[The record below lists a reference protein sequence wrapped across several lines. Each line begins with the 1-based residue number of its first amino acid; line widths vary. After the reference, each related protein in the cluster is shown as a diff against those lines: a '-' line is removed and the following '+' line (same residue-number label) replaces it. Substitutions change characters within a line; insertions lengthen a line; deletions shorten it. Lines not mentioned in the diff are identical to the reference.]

1 MYKSAWKF
9 AFFLICEYTWEERI
23 LYSYWKTMPT
33 TDASNPVTPSV
44 ATGAGQASTSQQS
57 SQTADFDFD
66 LDFSDTTPA
75 PVSQTSDVE
84 VPVAESVNAQV
95 SEEVQ
100 APEVASDLDF
110 SLDLPDS
117 YTSSSAENTETTQS
131 VSGDVPV
138 EVSMPEAQEVAP
150 QPDFGSLLNEEREKT
165 SSDLES
171 PKTSEDV
178 HQVVAQ
184 EAEDQTFESEASNVP
199 VAQEDASEMEVDAVP
214 ESEQHQ
220 IFSPDQKE
228 DSEGEKEAF
237 EGEMLTS
244 SMSDEMIPESAES
257 DSRMV
262 SEPIAEAGEESSE
275 TLNDGEH
282 EVEFDAEETEGDS
295 LPDYEDEMIDDENL
309 DDDASD
315 ETPDLSSEYESFDE
329 TPSFEQNDADTLDAE
344 SSVDTISDDSLNVE
358 GDASGDAPQQFE
370 TQQPEMQNTETS
382 QLSST
387 FSEEVPVP
395 QSGMFMSQPTEIPV
409 ASQESAAQT
418 EESQGVS
425 SVAQGVDLDSMVA
438 AAPVAQAEVSS
449 EFPQTVSENA
459 QSAPTQQESAPQM
472 LSLDE
477 MLSQP
482 AAQVPQQV
490 APVMD
495 LTSLTVGAQNSS
507 NPLTNPTA
515 YPTVQAAGNDG
526 LMKKVLAGVGGVVL
540 VALAGVMVYIKYPL
554 MFGSGGDTPQQP
566 TTQSGALQPQLA
578 LNTSGDQT
586 DHFAAGQEGENTD
599 QNSLVSWGV
608 VSNQATDK
616 TGTEVEVTTPVQEEE
631 VEDVVL
637 GGDEEASPASGENSV
652 SGLNT
657 VSEQQKKTENTTLS
671 GDSAPDALNSVEDL
685 VGPVNS
691 NDVLGQ
697 EIELYRQKAQ
707 QIADTGR
714 AQNVRMMVKWGTAV
728 AKQVEKI
735 QQELANGGNMTI
747 SEWNQKKAELDIS
760 LAKATNE

>member
-1 MYKSAWKF
+1 
-9 AFFLICEYTWEERI
+9 
-23 LYSYWKTMPT
+23 MPT

-66 LDFSDTTPA
+66 LDFSDTTSA
-75 PVSQTSDVE
+75 PVSQTSDVDVE

-117 YTSSSAENTETTQS
+117 YTSSSAEDTEATQS
-131 VSGDVPV
+131 IPGDVSV

-150 QPDFGSLLNEEREKT
+150 QPDFGSLLNEESEKT

-171 PKTSEDV
+171 PEISEDV
-178 HQVVAQ
+178 HQVMAQ
-184 EAEDQTFESEASNVP
+184 EAEDQTFESGTSNVP
-199 VAQEDASEMEVDAVP
+199 VAQEGASEMEVDAVP

-244 SMSDEMIPESAES
+244 SMSDEIPPESAES

-387 FSEEVPVP
+387 FSEEVPVS
-395 QSGMFMSQPTEIPV
+395 QSGMFMSQPMETPV
-409 ASQESAAQT
+409 ASQESVAQT
-418 EESQGVS
+418 EESQS
-425 SVAQGVDLDSMVA
+425 IPSVAQGVDLDSMVA
-438 AAPVAQAEVSS
+438 SAPVAQAEVSS

-459 QSAPTQQESAPQM
+459 QSAPTQQESTPQM

-477 MLSQP
+477 MLAQP
-482 AAQVPQQV
+482 AAQVPQQA

-495 LTSLTVGAQNSS
+495 LTSLTVGAQNTT

-554 MFGSGGDTPQQP
+554 MFGSGGDAPQQP
-566 TTQSGALQPQLA
+566 TTQSGTLQPQLA
-578 LNTSGDQT
+578 LNTSGDQA

-599 QNSLVSWGV
+599 QNSLVS
-608 VSNQATDK
+608 
-616 TGTEVEVTTPVQEEE
+616 
-631 VEDVVL
+631 
-637 GGDEEASPASGENSV
+637 
-652 SGLNT
+652 
-657 VSEQQKKTENTTLS
+657 
-671 GDSAPDALNSVEDL
+671 
-685 VGPVNS
+685 
-691 NDVLGQ
+691 
-697 EIELYRQKAQ
+697 
-707 QIADTGR
+707 
-714 AQNVRMMVKWGTAV
+714 
-728 AKQVEKI
+728 
-735 QQELANGGNMTI
+735 
-747 SEWNQKKAELDIS
+747 
-760 LAKATNE
+760 

>member
-1 MYKSAWKF
+1 
-9 AFFLICEYTWEERI
+9 
-23 LYSYWKTMPT
+23 MPT

-75 PVSQTSDVE
+75 PVSQTSDVDVE

-117 YTSSSAENTETTQS
+117 YTSSSAENTEATQS
-131 VSGDVPV
+131 IPGDVSV

-150 QPDFGSLLNEEREKT
+150 QPDFGSLLNEESEKT

-171 PKTSEDV
+171 PETSEDV

-184 EAEDQTFESEASNVP
+184 EAEDQTFESETESETSNIP
-199 VAQEDASEMEVDAVP
+199 VAQEDASKMEVDAVP

-220 IFSPDQKE
+220 IFSPDQKA

-237 EGEMLTS
+237 EGEMLTP
-244 SMSDEMIPESAES
+244 SMSDEMPTESAES
-257 DSRMV
+257 DSGMV
-262 SEPIAEAGEESSE
+262 SEPIAEAEEESSE

-282 EVEFDAEETEGDS
+282 DVEFDAEETEGDS
-295 LPDYEDEMIDDENL
+295 LPDYEDEMIDDENLDDENL

-344 SSVDTISDDSLNVE
+344 SSVDTISDDSLNVG
-358 GDASGDAPQQFE
+358 GDVSGDAPQQFE

-387 FSEEVPVP
+387 FSEEIPVS

-418 EESQGVS
+418 EESQSVS

-438 AAPVAQAEVSS
+438 SAPVAQAEVSS
-449 EFPQTVSENA
+449 EFPQTAPENA

-477 MLSQP
+477 MLAQP
-482 AAQVPQQV
+482 AAQVPQQA

-495 LTSLTVGAQNSS
+495 LTSLTVGAQNTT

-515 YPTVQAAGNDG
+515 YPTVQTAGNDG
-526 LMKKVLAGVGGVVL
+526 LMKKVLAGVGGIVL

-554 MFGSGGDTPQQP
+554 MFGSGEDTPQQP
-566 TTQSGALQPQLA
+566 TTQSGTLQPQLA
-578 LNTSGDQT
+578 LNTSGDQA

-599 QNSLVSWGV
+599 QNSLVS
-608 VSNQATDK
+608 
-616 TGTEVEVTTPVQEEE
+616 
-631 VEDVVL
+631 
-637 GGDEEASPASGENSV
+637 
-652 SGLNT
+652 
-657 VSEQQKKTENTTLS
+657 
-671 GDSAPDALNSVEDL
+671 
-685 VGPVNS
+685 
-691 NDVLGQ
+691 
-697 EIELYRQKAQ
+697 
-707 QIADTGR
+707 
-714 AQNVRMMVKWGTAV
+714 
-728 AKQVEKI
+728 
-735 QQELANGGNMTI
+735 
-747 SEWNQKKAELDIS
+747 
-760 LAKATNE
+760 

>member
-1 MYKSAWKF
+1 
-9 AFFLICEYTWEERI
+9 
-23 LYSYWKTMPT
+23 MPT

-44 ATGAGQASTSQQS
+44 ATGAGQAFTSQQS

-75 PVSQTSDVE
+75 PVSQPSDVDVE
-84 VPVAESVNAQV
+84 IPVAESVNAQV

-117 YTSSSAENTETTQS
+117 YTSSSAEDTEATQS
-131 VSGDVPV
+131 VSADAPV
-138 EVSMPEAQEVAP
+138 EVSMPEAQEVSP
-150 QPDFGSLLNEEREKT
+150 QPDFGSLLNEESPEVP
-165 SSDLES
+165 SDLES
-171 PKTSEDV
+171 PEISEDV
-178 HQVVAQ
+178 HQVVGQ
-184 EAEDQTFESEASNVP
+184 EAEDQTFESETSNVP
-199 VAQEDASEMEVDAVP
+199 VAQEGASEMEVDAVP

-237 EGEMLTS
+237 DGEMLTS
-244 SMSDEMIPESAES
+244 SMSDEMPPESAES
-257 DSRMV
+257 DSGMV

-344 SSVDTISDDSLNVE
+344 SSVDTISDDSLNVK
-358 GDASGDAPQQFE
+358 GDVSGDAPQQFE

-387 FSEEVPVP
+387 FSEEVPVS
-395 QSGMFMSQPTEIPV
+395 QSGMFMSQPMETPV

-418 EESQGVS
+418 EESQSIS

-438 AAPVAQAEVSS
+438 STPVAQAEVSS
-449 EFPQTVSENA
+449 EFPQTAPENA

-477 MLSQP
+477 MLAQP

-495 LTSLTVGAQNSS
+495 LTSLTVGAQNTT

-526 LMKKVLAGVGGVVL
+526 LMKKILAGVGGVVL

-554 MFGSGGDTPQQP
+554 MFWSGGDTPQQP
-566 TTQSGALQPQLA
+566 TTQSGTLQPQLA
-578 LNTSGDQT
+578 LNTSGDQA

-599 QNSLVSWGV
+599 QNSLVSWDV
-608 VSNQATDK
+608 VPNQTTDNS
-616 TGTEVEVTTPVQEEE
+616 GTEVEVNTPVQEEE

-657 VSEQQKKTENTTLS
+657 VSQQQQKTENTTLS

-747 SEWNQKKAELDIS
+747 SEWSQKKAELDIS

>member
-1 MYKSAWKF
+1 
-9 AFFLICEYTWEERI
+9 
-23 LYSYWKTMPT
+23 MPT

-75 PVSQTSDVE
+75 PVSQFSDVE
-84 VPVAESVNAQV
+84 VPVVESVNAQV
-95 SEEVQ
+95 SKEVQ

-117 YTSSSAENTETTQS
+117 YTSSSAENTEATQS
-131 VSGDVPV
+131 IPGDAPV
-138 EVSMPEAQEVAP
+138 EVSMPEAQQIAP
-150 QPDFGSLLNEEREKT
+150 QPDFGSLLNEESEKT

-184 EAEDQTFESEASNVP
+184 EAEDQTFESETSNVP
-199 VAQEDASEMEVDAVP
+199 VAQEGASEMEVDAVP

-237 EGEMLTS
+237 DGEMLTS
-244 SMSDEMIPESAES
+244 SMSDEMPPESAES

-329 TPSFEQNDADTLDAE
+329 TPSFEQNDADTLDVE
-344 SSVDTISDDSLNVE
+344 SSVDTISDDSLNVK
-358 GDASGDAPQQFE
+358 GDVSGDAPQQFE

-387 FSEEVPVP
+387 FSEEVPVS
-395 QSGMFMSQPTEIPV
+395 QSGMFMSQPMETSV

-418 EESQGVS
+418 EESQS
-425 SVAQGVDLDSMVA
+425 IPSVAQGVDLDSMVA
-438 AAPVAQAEVSS
+438 SAPVAQAEVSS

-459 QSAPTQQESAPQM
+459 QSAPTQQAAPPQM

-477 MLSQP
+477 MLAQP
-482 AAQVPQQV
+482 ASQVSQQA

-495 LTSLTVGAQNSS
+495 LTSLTVGAQNTT

-515 YPTVQAAGNDG
+515 YPTVQTAGNDG
-526 LMKKVLAGVGGVVL
+526 MMKKILAGVGGVVL

-554 MFGSGGDTPQQP
+554 MFGSGGDAPQQP
-566 TTQSGALQPQLA
+566 TTQSGTLQPQLA
-578 LNTSGDQT
+578 LNTSGDQA

-599 QNSLVSWGV
+599 QNSLVS
-608 VSNQATDK
+608 
-616 TGTEVEVTTPVQEEE
+616 
-631 VEDVVL
+631 
-637 GGDEEASPASGENSV
+637 
-652 SGLNT
+652 
-657 VSEQQKKTENTTLS
+657 
-671 GDSAPDALNSVEDL
+671 
-685 VGPVNS
+685 
-691 NDVLGQ
+691 
-697 EIELYRQKAQ
+697 
-707 QIADTGR
+707 
-714 AQNVRMMVKWGTAV
+714 
-728 AKQVEKI
+728 
-735 QQELANGGNMTI
+735 
-747 SEWNQKKAELDIS
+747 
-760 LAKATNE
+760 

>member
-1 MYKSAWKF
+1 
-9 AFFLICEYTWEERI
+9 
-23 LYSYWKTMPT
+23 MPT

-75 PVSQTSDVE
+75 PASQTSDVDVE

-110 SLDLPDS
+110 SLNLPDS

-150 QPDFGSLLNEEREKT
+150 QPDFGSLLNEESKET

-171 PKTSEDV
+171 PGISEDV

-184 EAEDQTFESEASNVP
+184 EAEDQTFESETSNVP
-199 VAQEDASEMEVDAVP
+199 VAQEDASDMEVDAVP
-214 ESEQHQ
+214 EPEQHQ

-237 EGEMLTS
+237 DGEMLTS
-244 SMSDEMIPESAES
+244 SMSDEMPPESAES

-315 ETPDLSSEYESFDE
+315 EAPDLSSEYESFDE

-344 SSVDTISDDSLNVE
+344 SSVDTISDDSLNVK
-358 GDASGDAPQQFE
+358 GDVSGDAPQQFE

-387 FSEEVPVP
+387 FSEEVPVS
-395 QSGMFMSQPTEIPV
+395 QSGMFMSQPMETPV
-409 ASQESAAQT
+409 ASQESVAQT
-418 EESQGVS
+418 EESQS
-425 SVAQGVDLDSMVA
+425 IPSVAQGVDLDSMVA
-438 AAPVAQAEVSS
+438 SAPVAQAEVSS

-459 QSAPTQQESAPQM
+459 QSVPTQQESTPQM

-477 MLSQP
+477 MLAQP

-495 LTSLTVGAQNSS
+495 LTSLTVGAQDIT

-566 TTQSGALQPQLA
+566 TTQSGTLQPQLA
-578 LNTSGDQT
+578 LNTSGDQA

-599 QNSLVSWGV
+599 QNSLVS
-608 VSNQATDK
+608 
-616 TGTEVEVTTPVQEEE
+616 
-631 VEDVVL
+631 
-637 GGDEEASPASGENSV
+637 
-652 SGLNT
+652 
-657 VSEQQKKTENTTLS
+657 
-671 GDSAPDALNSVEDL
+671 
-685 VGPVNS
+685 
-691 NDVLGQ
+691 
-697 EIELYRQKAQ
+697 
-707 QIADTGR
+707 
-714 AQNVRMMVKWGTAV
+714 
-728 AKQVEKI
+728 
-735 QQELANGGNMTI
+735 
-747 SEWNQKKAELDIS
+747 
-760 LAKATNE
+760 

>member
-1 MYKSAWKF
+1 
-9 AFFLICEYTWEERI
+9 
-23 LYSYWKTMPT
+23 MPT

-66 LDFSDTTPA
+66 LDFSDTTPV
-75 PVSQTSDVE
+75 PVSQTSDVDVE

-117 YTSSSAENTETTQS
+117 YTSSSAENTEATQS

-138 EVSMPEAQEVAP
+138 EVSMPEAQQIAP
-150 QPDFGSLLNEEREKT
+150 QPDFGSLLNEESEKT
-165 SSDLES
+165 PSDLESLEVPSDLES
-171 PKTSEDV
+171 PEASEDV

-184 EAEDQTFESEASNVP
+184 EAEDQTFESEASNIP
-199 VAQEDASEMEVDAVP
+199 VAQEDVPEMEVDAVP

-244 SMSDEMIPESAES
+244 SMSDEMSPESAES
-257 DSRMV
+257 DSGMV

-282 EVEFDAEETEGDS
+282 DVEFDAEETESDS

-309 DDDASD
+309 DDDTSD

-329 TPSFEQNDADTLDAE
+329 TPSSEQDDTDTLDVEGA
-344 SSVDTISDDSLNVE
+344 VNTISDDSLNVE
-358 GDASGDAPQQFE
+358 GDVSGDTPQQFE

-387 FSEEVPVP
+387 FSEEVPVS
-395 QSGMFMSQPTEIPV
+395 QSGMFMSQPTEALV
-409 ASQESAAQT
+409 APQESAAQT
-418 EESQGVS
+418 EESQSVS

-459 QSAPTQQESAPQM
+459 QSASTQQESAPQM

-477 MLSQP
+477 MLAQP
-482 AAQVPQQV
+482 TVQVPQQA

-495 LTSLTVGAQNSS
+495 LTSLTLGAQNTT

-554 MFGSGGDTPQQP
+554 MFGSGGDAPQQP
-566 TTQSGALQPQLA
+566 TTQSGTLQPQLA
-578 LNTSGDQT
+578 LNTSGDQA

-599 QNSLVSWGV
+599 QNSLVS
-608 VSNQATDK
+608 
-616 TGTEVEVTTPVQEEE
+616 
-631 VEDVVL
+631 
-637 GGDEEASPASGENSV
+637 
-652 SGLNT
+652 
-657 VSEQQKKTENTTLS
+657 
-671 GDSAPDALNSVEDL
+671 
-685 VGPVNS
+685 
-691 NDVLGQ
+691 
-697 EIELYRQKAQ
+697 
-707 QIADTGR
+707 
-714 AQNVRMMVKWGTAV
+714 
-728 AKQVEKI
+728 
-735 QQELANGGNMTI
+735 
-747 SEWNQKKAELDIS
+747 
-760 LAKATNE
+760 

>member
-1 MYKSAWKF
+1 M
-9 AFFLICEYTWEERI
+9 ICEYTWEERI
-23 LYSYWKTMPT
+23 LYSYWKMMPT

-44 ATGAGQASTSQQS
+44 TTGAGQVPISQQNPQS
-57 SQTADFDFD
+57 MDFDFD
-66 LDFSDTTPA
+66 LDFSDTTQN
-75 PVSQTSDVE
+75 PVSEPASVDQDVQSAQ
-84 VPVAESVNAQV
+84 PVG
-95 SEEVQ
+95 VQ
-100 APEVASDLDF
+100 NSQETASPDAHSDLDF

-117 YTSSSAENTETTQS
+117 YTGDASENVSSVENVEDSQVVDQ
-131 VSGDVPV
+131 VSPV
-138 EVSMPEAQEVAP
+138 EESVVESQPVVSE
-150 QPDFGSLLNEEREKT
+150 PDFGSLLNEEQSLEPV
-165 SSDLES
+165 SSEPVEAPVESALENDLEPVEEATTFQS
-171 PKTSEDV
+171 EEQPVGVDEESLESQEAPNQLTSE
-178 HQVVAQ
+178 VVA
-184 EAEDQTFESEASNVP
+184 
-199 VAQEDASEMEVDAVP
+199 
-214 ESEQHQ
+214 
-220 IFSPDQKE
+220 
-228 DSEGEKEAF
+228 
-237 EGEMLTS
+237 
-244 SMSDEMIPESAES
+244 
-257 DSRMV
+257 
-262 SEPIAEAGEESSE
+262 EPIAEVDEEASEGLSDGESDLEFSPEDFEDDTLPMAEDDSFSEDDEETTPVFENEITPEASGSMFSSENAPVQEPAAEMQENSDFTLENQTESSAFSSPYEGEEAH
-275 TLNDGEH
+275 T
-282 EVEFDAEETEGDS
+282 EVQ
-295 LPDYEDEMIDDENL
+295 
-309 DDDASD
+309 
-315 ETPDLSSEYESFDE
+315 SF
-329 TPSFEQNDADTLDAE
+329 
-344 SSVDTISDDSLNVE
+344 
-358 GDASGDAPQQFE
+358 
-370 TQQPEMQNTETS
+370 QP
-382 QLSST
+382 
-387 FSEEVPVP
+387 SEEVQVESTIDPFEAMKVSLEP
-395 QSGMFMSQPTEIPV
+395 ENTVETQSSIQMSSEDTTPMMENALHEEMPTVNNESYDAQTPV
-409 ASQESAAQT
+409 APLVQNVDTSAQSFDTPIQMQAEQAQPSAFQQGVSLDTLAAQT
-418 EESQGVS
+418 
-425 SVAQGVDLDSMVA
+425 
-438 AAPVAQAEVSS
+438 PVQEVPQVQA
-449 EFPQTVSENA
+449 VSEGHV
-459 QSAPTQQESAPQM
+459 APQM

-477 MLSQP
+477 MLAQP

-495 LTSLTVGAQNSS
+495 LTSLTVGAQNST

-566 TTQSGALQPQLA
+566 TTQSGTLQPQLA
-578 LNTSGDQT
+578 LNTSGDQA

-599 QNSLVSWGV
+599 QNSLVSWDV
-608 VSNQATDK
+608 VSNQATDNS
-616 TGTEVEVTTPVQEEE
+616 GTEVEVTTPVQEEE

-637 GGDEEASPASGENSV
+637 GGDEEASSVSGDNSV

-657 VSEQQKKTENTTLS
+657 VSEQEKKTENTTLS

>member
-1 MYKSAWKF
+1 
-9 AFFLICEYTWEERI
+9 
-23 LYSYWKTMPT
+23 MPT

-75 PVSQTSDVE
+75 PVSQPSDVDVE

-117 YTSSSAENTETTQS
+117 YTSSSAEDTEATQS
-131 VSGDVPV
+131 VSGDVSV
-138 EVSMPEAQEVAP
+138 EVPMPEAQEVAP
-150 QPDFGSLLNEEREKT
+150 QPDFGSLLNEGSKET

-171 PKTSEDV
+171 LKTSEDV

-184 EAEDQTFESEASNVP
+184 GAEDQTFESETSNVP
-199 VAQEDASEMEVDAVP
+199 VAQEGASEMEVDAVP

-244 SMSDEMIPESAES
+244 SMSDEMPPESAES

-282 EVEFDAEETEGDS
+282 EVEFDTEETDGDS

-329 TPSFEQNDADTLDAE
+329 TPSFEQNDTDTLDAE
-344 SSVDTISDDSLNVE
+344 SSVDTIGNDSLNVK
-358 GDASGDAPQQFE
+358 GDVSGDTPQQFE

-387 FSEEVPVP
+387 FSEEIPVS
-395 QSGMFMSQPTEIPV
+395 QSGMFMSQPMETSV
-409 ASQESAAQT
+409 ASQESVAQT
-418 EESQGVS
+418 EESQDIP

-438 AAPVAQAEVSS
+438 SAPVAQTEVSS

-459 QSAPTQQESAPQM
+459 QSAPTQQESTPQM

-477 MLSQP
+477 MLAQP
-482 AAQVPQQV
+482 AAQVPQQA

-495 LTSLTVGAQNSS
+495 LTSLTVGAQNST

-515 YPTVQAAGNDG
+515 YPTVQPAGNDG
-526 LMKKVLAGVGGVVL
+526 LMKKVLTGVGGVVL

-566 TTQSGALQPQLA
+566 TTQSGTLQPQLA
-578 LNTSGDQT
+578 LNTSGDQA

-599 QNSLVSWGV
+599 QDTVTTLNTGNNQSLDGAAS
-608 VSNQATDK
+608 
-616 TGTEVEVTTPVQEEE
+616 EVEVTSPIQEEE

-637 GGDEEASPASGENSV
+637 GDDTQNAQNTTGE
-652 SGLNT
+652 
-657 VSEQQKKTENTTLS
+657 SEGQNIATPSENTQESSNGNTQ
-671 GDSAPDALNSVEDL
+671 APDALNSVEDL

>member
-1 MYKSAWKF
+1 
-9 AFFLICEYTWEERI
+9 
-23 LYSYWKTMPT
+23 MPT

-66 LDFSDTTPA
+66 LDFSDTTPV
-75 PVSQTSDVE
+75 PVSQTSDVDVE

-117 YTSSSAENTETTQS
+117 YTSSSAENTEATQS

-138 EVSMPEAQEVAP
+138 EVSMPEAQQIAP
-150 QPDFGSLLNEEREKT
+150 QPDFGSLLNEESEKT
-165 SSDLES
+165 PSDLESLEVPSDLES
-171 PKTSEDV
+171 PEASEDV

-184 EAEDQTFESEASNVP
+184 EAEDQTFESEASNIP
-199 VAQEDASEMEVDAVP
+199 VAQEDVPEMEVDAVP

-244 SMSDEMIPESAES
+244 SMSDEMSPESAES
-257 DSRMV
+257 DSGMV

-282 EVEFDAEETEGDS
+282 DVEFDAEETESDS

-309 DDDASD
+309 DDDTSD

-329 TPSFEQNDADTLDAE
+329 NPSSEQDDTDTLDVE
-344 SSVDTISDDSLNVE
+344 SSVDTIGNDSLNVE
-358 GDASGDAPQQFE
+358 GDVSGDTPQQFE

-387 FSEEVPVP
+387 FSEEGPVS
-395 QSGMFMSQPTEIPV
+395 QSGMFMSQPTEAPV
-409 ASQESAAQT
+409 APQESAAQT
-418 EESQGVS
+418 EESQS
-425 SVAQGVDLDSMVA
+425 IPSVAQGVDLDSMVA
-438 AAPVAQAEVSS
+438 SAPVAQAEVSS
-449 EFPQTVSENA
+449 EFPQTVSGDA
-459 QSAPTQQESAPQM
+459 QSAPTQQESTPQM

-477 MLSQP
+477 MLAQP
-482 AAQVPQQV
+482 AAQVPQQA

-495 LTSLTVGAQNSS
+495 LTSLTVGAQNTT

-515 YPTVQAAGNDG
+515 YPTVQSTGSDG
-526 LMKKVLAGVGGVVL
+526 MMKKILAGVGGVVL

-566 TTQSGALQPQLA
+566 TTQSGTLQPQLA
-578 LNTSGDQT
+578 LNTSGDQA

-599 QNSLVSWGV
+599 QNSLVS
-608 VSNQATDK
+608 
-616 TGTEVEVTTPVQEEE
+616 
-631 VEDVVL
+631 
-637 GGDEEASPASGENSV
+637 
-652 SGLNT
+652 
-657 VSEQQKKTENTTLS
+657 
-671 GDSAPDALNSVEDL
+671 
-685 VGPVNS
+685 
-691 NDVLGQ
+691 
-697 EIELYRQKAQ
+697 
-707 QIADTGR
+707 
-714 AQNVRMMVKWGTAV
+714 
-728 AKQVEKI
+728 
-735 QQELANGGNMTI
+735 
-747 SEWNQKKAELDIS
+747 
-760 LAKATNE
+760 

>member
-1 MYKSAWKF
+1 
-9 AFFLICEYTWEERI
+9 
-23 LYSYWKTMPT
+23 MPT

-44 ATGAGQASTSQQS
+44 ATGAGQASTSQ
-57 SQTADFDFD
+57 TADFDFD

-75 PVSQTSDVE
+75 PASQTSDVDVE

-117 YTSSSAENTETTQS
+117 YTSSSAENTEATQS
-131 VSGDVPV
+131 IPGDVSV
-138 EVSMPEAQEVAP
+138 EVSMPEAQEVAL

-171 PKTSEDV
+171 SEISEDV

-184 EAEDQTFESEASNVP
+184 EAEDQTFESETSNVP
-199 VAQEDASEMEVDAVP
+199 VAQEGASEMEVDAVP

-244 SMSDEMIPESAES
+244 SMSDEMPPESAES

-275 TLNDGEH
+275 TLNDEEH

-315 ETPDLSSEYESFDE
+315 EAPDLSSEYESFDE

-358 GDASGDAPQQFE
+358 GDVSGDAPQQFE

-387 FSEEVPVP
+387 FSEEIPVS
-395 QSGMFMSQPTEIPV
+395 QSGMFMSQSMETPV
-409 ASQESAAQT
+409 ASQESVAQT
-418 EESQGVS
+418 EKSQS
-425 SVAQGVDLDSMVA
+425 IPSVAQGVDLDSMVA
-438 AAPVAQAEVSS
+438 SAPVAQAEVSS
-449 EFPQTVSENA
+449 EFPQTVSGNA
-459 QSAPTQQESAPQM
+459 QSAPTQQESTPQM

-477 MLSQP
+477 MLAQP
-482 AAQVPQQV
+482 AAQVPQQA

-495 LTSLTVGAQNSS
+495 LTSLTVGAQNTT

-526 LMKKVLAGVGGVVL
+526 MMKKVLAGVGGVVL

-554 MFGSGGDTPQQP
+554 MFGSGGDAPQQS
-566 TTQSGALQPQLA
+566 TAQSGTLQPQLA
-578 LNTSGDQT
+578 LNTSGDQA

-599 QNSLVSWGV
+599 QNSLVS
-608 VSNQATDK
+608 
-616 TGTEVEVTTPVQEEE
+616 
-631 VEDVVL
+631 
-637 GGDEEASPASGENSV
+637 
-652 SGLNT
+652 
-657 VSEQQKKTENTTLS
+657 
-671 GDSAPDALNSVEDL
+671 
-685 VGPVNS
+685 
-691 NDVLGQ
+691 
-697 EIELYRQKAQ
+697 
-707 QIADTGR
+707 
-714 AQNVRMMVKWGTAV
+714 
-728 AKQVEKI
+728 
-735 QQELANGGNMTI
+735 
-747 SEWNQKKAELDIS
+747 
-760 LAKATNE
+760 

>member
-1 MYKSAWKF
+1 
-9 AFFLICEYTWEERI
+9 
-23 LYSYWKTMPT
+23 MPT

-66 LDFSDTTPA
+66 LDFSDTTPV
-75 PVSQTSDVE
+75 PVSQTSDVDVE

-117 YTSSSAENTETTQS
+117 YTSSSAENTEATQS

-138 EVSMPEAQEVAP
+138 EVSMPEAQQIAP
-150 QPDFGSLLNEEREKT
+150 QPDFGSLLNEESEKT
-165 SSDLES
+165 PSDLESLEVPSDLES
-171 PKTSEDV
+171 PEASEDV

-184 EAEDQTFESEASNVP
+184 EAEDQTFESEASNIP
-199 VAQEDASEMEVDAVP
+199 VAQEDVPEMEVDAVP

-244 SMSDEMIPESAES
+244 SMSDEMSPESAES
-257 DSRMV
+257 DSGMV

-282 EVEFDAEETEGDS
+282 DVEFDAEETESDS

-309 DDDASD
+309 DDDTSD

-329 TPSFEQNDADTLDAE
+329 TPSSEQDDTDTLDVEGA
-344 SSVDTISDDSLNVE
+344 VNTISDDSLNVE
-358 GDASGDAPQQFE
+358 GDVSGDTPQQFE

-387 FSEEVPVP
+387 FSEEVPVS
-395 QSGMFMSQPTEIPV
+395 QSGMFMSQPTEALV
-409 ASQESAAQT
+409 APQESAAQT
-418 EESQGVS
+418 EESQSVS

-459 QSAPTQQESAPQM
+459 QSASTQQESAPQM

-477 MLSQP
+477 MLAQP
-482 AAQVPQQV
+482 TVQVPQQA

-495 LTSLTVGAQNSS
+495 LTSLTLGAQNTT

-554 MFGSGGDTPQQP
+554 MFGSGGDAPQQP
-566 TTQSGALQPQLA
+566 TTQSGTLQPQLA
-578 LNTSGDQT
+578 LNTSGDQA

-599 QNSLVSWGV
+599 QNSLVSWDV

-637 GGDEEASPASGENSV
+637 GGDEEASLASGENSV

>member
-1 MYKSAWKF
+1 
-9 AFFLICEYTWEERI
+9 
-23 LYSYWKTMPT
+23 MPT

-66 LDFSDTTPA
+66 LDFSDTMPA
-75 PVSQTSDVE
+75 SASQPSDVDVE

-95 SEEVQ
+95 SEGGQ
-100 APEVASDLDF
+100 SPEVASDLDF

-131 VSGDVPV
+131 IPGDVSV

-150 QPDFGSLLNEEREKT
+150 QPDFGSLLNEESPEVSSDLESPEV

-171 PKTSEDV
+171 PKISEDV

-184 EAEDQTFESEASNVP
+184 EAEDQTFESETSNVP
-199 VAQEDASEMEVDAVP
+199 VAQEGASEMEVDAVP

-228 DSEGEKEAF
+228 HSEGEKEAF

-244 SMSDEMIPESAES
+244 SMSDEMPPESAES

-329 TPSFEQNDADTLDAE
+329 TPSFEQNDTDTLDAE
-344 SSVDTISDDSLNVE
+344 SSVDTISDDSLNVK
-358 GDASGDAPQQFE
+358 DDVSGDAPQQFE

-387 FSEEVPVP
+387 FSEEVPVS
-395 QSGMFMSQPTEIPV
+395 QSGMFMNQPMETPV
-409 ASQESAAQT
+409 ASQESVAQT
-418 EESQGVS
+418 EEIQSIP

-438 AAPVAQAEVSS
+438 SAPVAQAEVSS

-459 QSAPTQQESAPQM
+459 QSAPTQQESTPQM

-477 MLSQP
+477 MLAQP
-482 AAQVPQQV
+482 AAQVPQQA

-495 LTSLTVGAQNSS
+495 LASLTVGAQNST

-526 LMKKVLAGVGGVVL
+526 MMKKILAGVGGVVL

-554 MFGSGGDTPQQP
+554 MFGSGGDIPQQP
-566 TTQSGALQPQLA
+566 TTQSGTLQPQLA
-578 LNTSGDQT
+578 LNTSGDQA
-586 DHFAAGQEGENTD
+586 DHFAAGQE
-599 QNSLVSWGV
+599 
-608 VSNQATDK
+608 
-616 TGTEVEVTTPVQEEE
+616 
-631 VEDVVL
+631 
-637 GGDEEASPASGENSV
+637 
-652 SGLNT
+652 
-657 VSEQQKKTENTTLS
+657 
-671 GDSAPDALNSVEDL
+671 
-685 VGPVNS
+685 
-691 NDVLGQ
+691 
-697 EIELYRQKAQ
+697 
-707 QIADTGR
+707 
-714 AQNVRMMVKWGTAV
+714 
-728 AKQVEKI
+728 
-735 QQELANGGNMTI
+735 
-747 SEWNQKKAELDIS
+747 
-760 LAKATNE
+760 

>member
-1 MYKSAWKF
+1 
-9 AFFLICEYTWEERI
+9 
-23 LYSYWKTMPT
+23 MPT

-75 PVSQTSDVE
+75 PASQTSDVDVE

-95 SEEVQ
+95 SEGVQ
-100 APEVASDLDF
+100 SPEVASDLDF

-117 YTSSSAENTETTQS
+117 YTGSSAENTETTQS
-131 VSGDVPV
+131 IPGDVSV

-150 QPDFGSLLNEEREKT
+150 QPDFGSLLNEE
-165 SSDLES
+165 SPGVPSDLES

-184 EAEDQTFESEASNVP
+184 EAEDQTFESETSNVP
-199 VAQEDASEMEVDAVP
+199 VAQEDASEVEVDAVP

-228 DSEGEKEAF
+228 NSEGEKEAF

-244 SMSDEMIPESAES
+244 SMSDEMPPESAES
-257 DSRMV
+257 DSGMV
-262 SEPIAEAGEESSE
+262 SEPITEAGEESSE

-344 SSVDTISDDSLNVE
+344 SSVDTISDDSLNVK
-358 GDASGDAPQQFE
+358 GDVSGDTPQQFE

-387 FSEEVPVP
+387 FSEEVPVS
-395 QSGMFMSQPTEIPV
+395 QSGMFMSQPMETPV
-409 ASQESAAQT
+409 ASQESVAQT
-418 EESQGVS
+418 EESQS
-425 SVAQGVDLDSMVA
+425 IPSVAQGVDLDSMVA
-438 AAPVAQAEVSS
+438 SAPVAQAEVSS

-459 QSAPTQQESAPQM
+459 QSAPTQQESTPQM

-477 MLSQP
+477 MLAQP
-482 AAQVPQQV
+482 AAQVPQQA

-495 LTSLTVGAQNSS
+495 LASLTVGAQDIT
-507 NPLTNPTA
+507 NPLTNPTT
-515 YPTVQAAGNDG
+515 YPTVQAAGTDG
-526 LMKKVLAGVGGVVL
+526 LMKKVLAGVGGIVL

-566 TTQSGALQPQLA
+566 TTQSGTLQPQLA
-578 LNTSGDQT
+578 LNTSGDQA
-586 DHFAAGQEGENTD
+586 DHFAAGQE
-599 QNSLVSWGV
+599 
-608 VSNQATDK
+608 
-616 TGTEVEVTTPVQEEE
+616 
-631 VEDVVL
+631 
-637 GGDEEASPASGENSV
+637 
-652 SGLNT
+652 
-657 VSEQQKKTENTTLS
+657 
-671 GDSAPDALNSVEDL
+671 
-685 VGPVNS
+685 
-691 NDVLGQ
+691 
-697 EIELYRQKAQ
+697 
-707 QIADTGR
+707 
-714 AQNVRMMVKWGTAV
+714 
-728 AKQVEKI
+728 
-735 QQELANGGNMTI
+735 
-747 SEWNQKKAELDIS
+747 
-760 LAKATNE
+760 

>member
-1 MYKSAWKF
+1 
-9 AFFLICEYTWEERI
+9 
-23 LYSYWKTMPT
+23 MPT

-66 LDFSDTTPA
+66 LDFSDTTPV
-75 PVSQTSDVE
+75 PVSQTSDVDVE

-117 YTSSSAENTETTQS
+117 YTSSSAENTEATQS

-138 EVSMPEAQEVAP
+138 EVSMPEAQQIAP
-150 QPDFGSLLNEEREKT
+150 QPDFGSLLNEESEKT
-165 SSDLES
+165 PSDLESLEVPSDLES
-171 PKTSEDV
+171 PEASEDV

-184 EAEDQTFESEASNVP
+184 EAEDQTFESEASNIP
-199 VAQEDASEMEVDAVP
+199 VAQEDVPEMEVDAVP

-244 SMSDEMIPESAES
+244 SMSDEMSPESAES
-257 DSRMV
+257 DSGMV

-282 EVEFDAEETEGDS
+282 DVEFDAEETESDS

-309 DDDASD
+309 DDDTSD

-329 TPSFEQNDADTLDAE
+329 TPSSEQDDTDTLDVEGA
-344 SSVDTISDDSLNVE
+344 VNTISDDSLNVE
-358 GDASGDAPQQFE
+358 GDVSGDTPQQFE

-387 FSEEVPVP
+387 FSEEVPVS
-395 QSGMFMSQPTEIPV
+395 QSGMFMSQPTEALV
-409 ASQESAAQT
+409 APQESAAQT
-418 EESQGVS
+418 EESQSVS

-459 QSAPTQQESAPQM
+459 QSASTQQESAPQM

-477 MLSQP
+477 MLAQP
-482 AAQVPQQV
+482 TVQVPQQA

-495 LTSLTVGAQNSS
+495 LTSLTLGAQNTT

-554 MFGSGGDTPQQP
+554 MFGSGADTPQQP
-566 TTQSGALQPQLA
+566 TTQSGTLQSQLA
-578 LNTSGDQT
+578 LNTSGDQA

-599 QNSLVSWGV
+599 QDTVTTLNTGDNQSLDGAAS
-608 VSNQATDK
+608 
-616 TGTEVEVTTPVQEEE
+616 EVEVTSPIQEEE

-637 GGDEEASPASGENSV
+637 GGDEEVSSASGENSV
-652 SGLNT
+652 SGLST